1 MVFLKAQYLGHFY
14 FWYILISDLNKAI
27 IHNQVHHFADDTN
40 FLITEKSLKK
50 INKYVNHD
58 CNWTRTQ
65 NHLVLKRTLNHLAKL
80 AK

>member
-1 MVFLKAQYLGHFY
+1 MMQIANKRELQQTVFNHLPDSDFKDFMNPYKQCTAKPYY
-14 FWYILISDLNKAI
+14 FFVIDAR
-27 IHNQVHHFADDTN
+27 
-40 FLITEKSLKK
+40 
-50 INKYVNHD
+50 D